1 MSSDLSLIQILDTQ
15 LNIEDEEMPDLLEQS
30 PYYDTDEV
38 SQVFGEKKDI
48 VKILSLNCQSLC
60 AKYDQLKIYV

>member
-1 MSSDLSLIQILDTQ
+1 MSSDLSLTQILDTQ
-15 LNIEDEEMPDLLEQS
+15 LNVEDDEMPDLLEQS
-30 PYYDTDEV
+30 PYYDTDKV
-38 SQVFGEKKDI
+38 SQLLSEKKDI